1 MRRSSALRLGLLAL
15 IWGSSFAFIKL
26 GLEAMSP
33 TQIVLGRLT
42 LAAIVLLTVVRVR
55 RVALPRGL
63 GTWVHLAVLGLVG
76 AVLPYFL
83 FGWAEQR
90 VSSALAGLL
99 NGSTPLFTA
108 LLAVVVLP
116 DERLTPRRALG
127 LVLGFV
133 GVVLVVGPDAVAQG
147 LGGAQVV
154 GQLACLGAS
163 ACYGIALVYS
173 RRVLAPRVSSS
184 LSLATGQMVAASSA
198 MLLLAPLVA
207 ATPVSPD
214 PVAFAAIGALGLLGT
229 GVAYLLFFRVLVDEG
244 ATTASLVTYAVPV
257 VAVALGV
264 VFLGEP
270 LTWNL
275 LAGAAVVIAG
285 VAVMELRRAAPAGPT
300 RAHPPDAAACAE
312 LGVPVPVR
320 DAGRG

>member
-1 MRRSSALRLGLLAL
+1 MRRSSALRLGLLGL

-42 LAAIVLLTVVRVR
+42 LGAIVLLAVVRVR
-55 RVALPRGL
+55 RVVLPRGR
-63 GTWVHLAVLGLVG
+63 GTWAHLVVLGLVG
-76 AVLPYFL
+76 AVVPYFL

-90 VSSALAGLL
+90 VPSALAGLL

-116 DERLTPRRALG
+116 DERLTPRRSVGLALG
-127 LVLGFV
+127 FA
-133 GVVLVVGPDAVAQG
+133 GVVLVVGPDAVAEG
-147 LGGAQVV
+147 LGGASVL
-154 GQLACLGAS
+154 GQLACLAAS

-173 RRVLAPRVSSS
+173 RRVLAPRIASS
-184 LSLATGQMVAASSA
+184 LSLATGQMIAASSA

-207 ATPVSPD
+207 ATPVAAD
-214 PVAFAAIGALGLLGT
+214 PVAFAAVGALGLLGT

-275 LAGAAVVIAG
+275 LAGAAVVVAG
-285 VAVMELRRAAPAGPT
+285 VAVMELRRAAPAGATP
-300 RAHPPDAAACAE
+300 AVPDAAASAE